1 MVKVKNFWTSPSMKQ
16 VSPNPKLKLPKSHM
30 KYNYGNESYK
40 LVKTATHL
48 ALAGAALG
56 IGLAA
61 YDSVSS

>member
-1 MVKVKNFWTSPSMKQ
+1 MKQ